1 MDFIRSHFLQNPCF
15 SFTTNNPLMQKINKC
30 TDYLILSDRD
40 GSLWSGWN
48 EMQVGVSNATAG
60 LWVSVVLLA
69 SMHTV
74 LLKEKKTSNTSSS
87 DTPVKTNL
95 S

>member
-1 MDFIRSHFLQNPCF
+1 
-15 SFTTNNPLMQKINKC
+15 MQKINKC

-60 LWVSVVLLA
+60 LWA
-69 SMHTV
+69 SFPHT
-74 LLKEKKTSNTSSS
+74 LSIKKEKKLQII
-87 DTPVKTNL
+87 VV
-95 S
+95 

>member
-1 MDFIRSHFLQNPCF
+1 
-15 SFTTNNPLMQKINKC
+15 MQKINKC
-30 TDYLILSDRD
+30 IDYLILSDRD
-40 GSLWSGWN
+40 GSLWFGWN

-60 LWVSVVLLA
+60 LWASLVLLV

-74 LLKEKKTSNTSSS
+74 LQKKKKETSNTSTSS
-87 DTPVKTNL
+87 VTPVKSNL

>member
-1 MDFIRSHFLQNPCF
+1 
-15 SFTTNNPLMQKINKC
+15 MQKINKC
-30 TDYLILSDRD
+30 IDYLILSDRD
-40 GSLWSGWN
+40 GSLWFGWN

-60 LWVSVVLLA
+60 LWASLVLLA

-74 LLKEKKTSNTSSS
+74 LQKKKKKHQILVCTSSV
-87 DTPVKTNL
+87 TPVKSNL

>member
-1 MDFIRSHFLQNPCF
+1 
-15 SFTTNNPLMQKINKC
+15 MQKINKC

-40 GSLWSGWN
+40 GSLWFGWN